1 MQAGAQATAFSDP
14 NIFPTFDLDKIKP
27 LESSTLIEERQKFI
41 RSLIFPSLF
50 LFLIWLVKLIELVS
64 EQDFYIY
71 GIYPRELYGIK
82 GIFLAPFLHSG
93 MNHLIDNSVP
103 LFLLMIALFY
113 FYHEIA
119 IKVFVLSFL
128 ITNIMVWLGARA
140 SFHIGA
146 SGLIYSFAS
155 FLFFSGIIRRY
166 ARLVAI
172 SLLVVFLY
180 GGLVWGLLPFDMTIS
195 FETHIYGAIVGLVLS
210 FFYKEYG
217 PQREIYSW
225 EKEDDE
231 STDLPWDV
239 VLDEDDESKEKND
252 EKNN

>member
-1 MQAGAQATAFSDP
+1 
-14 NIFPTFDLDKIKP
+14 
-27 LESSTLIEERQKFI
+27 LESSTLSEERQKFI

-50 LFLIWLVKLIELVS
+50 LFLLWLVKLIELVS

-93 MNHLIDNSVP
+93 LNHLIDNSLP
-103 LFLLMIALFY
+103 LFLLMVALFY

-119 IKVFVLSFL
+119 FKVFILSFL

-155 FLFFSGIIRRY
+155 FLFFSGILRRY
-166 ARLVAI
+166 PRLVAI

-180 GGLVWGLLPFDMTIS
+180 GGLVWGLFPVDMSIS
-195 FETHIYGAIVGLVLS
+195 FESHIYGAIVGLVLS
-210 FFYKEYG
+210 FFYKKYG
-217 PQREIYSW
+217 PQREIYPW
-225 EKEDDE
+225 EIEEDE
-231 STDLPWDV
+231 NTDLPWDV
-239 VLDEDDESKEKND
+239 ILDEEDVSKIEKED
-252 EKNN
+252 KKSE